1 MLKKTQFKRAL
12 ASSGKNLTD
21 NFLIELAKRE
31 EPNKSGK
38 MTVNNKFIFVFKK
51 LFINL
56 NYFQRQSYT

>member
-1 MLKKTQFKRAL
+1 M
-12 ASSGKNLTD
+12 NLTD